1 MRLRK
6 KIFAG
11 FLAGA
16 MALTMAGCGGT
27 TSGDTSDGSTGVEA
41 LLQKANETM
50 ADVTSMSSQM
60 DMVMDM
66 ALEDETFSTATTAT
80 IEGFYDPVKMKMD
93 MSMTINGEELQS
105 YSMYVVQDGE
115 TVTSYMNMAGA
126 WYAQPMDMSSI
137 SQYDAQENMSLYLE
151 NLQTFSEAGTE
162 EINGQ
167 SATIIEGVL
176 TGDSMKEAIASS
188 GIESMSGEL
197 GMTEEEMDSLFESL
211 GDMPVKLWIT
221 DDGYVVKYELDMTEM
236 MAGLMGSMST
246 EETGGITFTKTMVTM
261 TCDNFNAVE
270 DFEIPAEALAAQ
282 SLA

>member
-1 MRLRK
+1 MKLRK
-6 KIFAG
+6 RVFAG
-11 FLAGA
+11 ILAGA
-16 MALTMAGCGGT
+16 MALMMAGCGGT
-27 TSGDTSDGSTGVEA
+27 TADTSADGGVEA
-41 LLQKANETM
+41 LLQKADETM
-50 ADVTSMSSQM
+50 AGVTSMSSHM

-66 ALEDETFSTATTAT
+66 TLDEEVYSTSTSAT

-93 MSMTINGEELQS
+93 MSMSINGEELQS
-105 YSMYVVQDGE
+105 YAMYVAQDGD

-126 WYAQPMDMSSI
+126 WYAQPVDISSL
-137 SQYDAQENMSLYLE
+137 SQYNAQENMSIYLE
-151 NLQTFSEAGTE
+151 NLETFSEAGTE

-188 GIESMSGEL
+188 GIDSMSTEL
-197 GMTEEEMDSLFESL
+197 GMTEEEMDSLFASM

-221 DDGYVVKYELDMTEM
+221 EDGYVVKYELDMTAV
-236 MAGLMGSMST
+236 MAGLMGSMSA
-246 EETGGITFTKTMVTM
+246 EESGGMEFTKTLITM

>member
-1 MRLRK
+1 MKLRK
-6 KIFAG
+6 RVFAG
-11 FLAGA
+11 ILAGA
-16 MALTMAGCGGT
+16 MALMMAGCGGT
-27 TSGDTSDGSTGVEA
+27 TTDTSADGGVEA
-41 LLQKANETM
+41 LLQKADETM
-50 ADVTSMSSQM
+50 AGVTSMSSHM

-66 ALEDETFSTATTAT
+66 TLDEEVYSTSTSAT

-93 MSMTINGEELQS
+93 MSMSINGEELQS
-105 YSMYVVQDGE
+105 YAMYVAQDGD

-126 WYAQPMDMSSI
+126 WYAQPVDISSL
-137 SQYDAQENMSLYLE
+137 SQYNAQENMSIYLE
-151 NLQTFSEAGTE
+151 NLETFSEAGTE

-188 GIESMSGEL
+188 GIDSMSTEL
-197 GMTEEEMDSLFESL
+197 GMTEEEMDSLFASM

-221 DDGYVVKYELDMTEM
+221 EDGYVVKYELDMTAV
-236 MAGLMGSMST
+236 MAGLMGSMSA
-246 EETGGITFTKTMVTM
+246 EESGGMEFTKTLITM

>member
-1 MRLRK
+1 MKLRK
-6 KIFAG
+6 RVFAG
-11 FLAGA
+11 ILAGA
-16 MALTMAGCGGT
+16 MALMMAGCGGT
-27 TSGDTSDGSTGVEA
+27 TTDTSADGGIEA
-41 LLQKANETM
+41 LLQKADETM
-50 ADVTSMSSQM
+50 AGVTSMSSHM

-66 ALEDETFSTATTAT
+66 TLDEEVYSTSTSAT

-93 MSMTINGEELQS
+93 MSMSINGEELQS
-105 YSMYVVQDGE
+105 YAMYVAQDGD

-126 WYAQPMDMSSI
+126 WYAQPVDISSL
-137 SQYDAQENMSLYLE
+137 SQYNAQENMSIYLE
-151 NLQTFSEAGTE
+151 NLETFSEAGTE

-188 GIESMSGEL
+188 GIDSMSTEL
-197 GMTEEEMDSLFESL
+197 GMTEEEMDSLFASM

-221 DDGYVVKYELDMTEM
+221 EDGYVVKYELDMTAV
-236 MAGLMGSMST
+236 MAGLMGSMSA
-246 EETGGITFTKTMVTM
+246 EESGGMEFTKTLITM
-261 TCDNFNAVE
+261 TCDNFNTVE

>member
-1 MRLRK
+1 MKLRK
-6 KIFAG
+6 RVFAG
-11 FLAGA
+11 ILAGA
-16 MALTMAGCGGT
+16 MALMMAGCGGT
-27 TSGDTSDGSTGVEA
+27 TTDTSADGGVEA
-41 LLQKANETM
+41 LLQKADETM
-50 ADVTSMSSQM
+50 AGVTSMSSHM

-66 ALEDETFSTATTAT
+66 TLDKEVYSTSTSAT

-93 MSMTINGEELQS
+93 MSMSINGEELQS
-105 YSMYVVQDGE
+105 YAMYVAQDGD

-126 WYAQPMDMSSI
+126 WYAQPVDIGSL
-137 SQYDAQENMSLYLE
+137 SQYNAQENMSIYLE
-151 NLQTFSEAGTE
+151 NLETFSEAGTE

-188 GIESMSGEL
+188 GIDSMSTEL
-197 GMTEEEMDSLFESL
+197 GMTEEEMDSLFASM

-221 DDGYVVKYELDMTEM
+221 EDGYVVKYELDMTAV
-236 MAGLMGSMST
+236 MAGLMGSMSA
-246 EETGGITFTKTMVTM
+246 EESGGMEFTKTLITM